1 MNEPEAAPPRVLQAD
16 RDRRI
21 SGRTVVFGM
30 FGFAFLVIGALFGY
44 WDLYTRPFRQLQV
57 ALAERF
63 PGSQPQVIGGK
74 HKSHQPGAVNTL
86 RIVLRVSE
94 SPLADEAR
102 SEAKAEQVVELAD
115 KKQDLSLYQ
124 TVEVVLIHIVP
135 EENSDNW
142 KVARPLTEWR
152 ERIAKA
158 GGNGSPPGTQTGDR
172 GASAP

>member
-1 MNEPEAAPPRVLQAD
+1 MTDPEAPRVLQAD

-30 FGFAFLVIGALFGY
+30 FGFAILIVGALFAY

-57 ALAERF
+57 ALAEEF

-86 RIVLRVSE
+86 RIILRVSE
-94 SPLADEAR
+94 SPLADEVR
-102 SEAKAEQVVELAD
+102 SEAKAAQVVRLAD
-115 KKQDLSLYQ
+115 ERQDLSLYQ
-124 TVEVVLIHIVP
+124 VIEVVLIHIVP

-142 KVARPLTEWR
+142 KVARPLAEWR
-152 ERIAKA
+152 ERIAKRD
-158 GGNGSPPGTQTGDR
+158 GK
-172 GASAP
+172 